1 MNFKIPEKSKGCK
14 LSEIRAVIAR
24 GATIPDFISL
34 ALGNPAAE
42 AIPVTEIQQAADFVM
57 RESAMDVLQYGP
69 ALGDEKLKKW
79 IKERLVTQK
88 HMPEKGQTV
97 IVTSG
102 AGQALGLIARAFT
115 EPEDEVYAE
124 TFSYPSAL
132 NAVRCAGARIVGI
145 PIDEKGMIPEALE
158 QAAKSGKGRYL
169 YLNPTF
175 QNPTGFTMPLE
186 RRKEIY
192 EVAKNNG
199 LLILED
205 DPYGEIR
212 FKGNPVPAFKSI
224 DDEGIVLYVG
234 SYSKTLSAG
243 LRVGYIYADD
253 RYADPL
259 ASVKNNM
266 DGELPL
272 YNQKIV
278 LHTLEHMDYEK
289 HLDHVCD
296 IYGRK
301 CKAMR
306 DILIEESSSKV
317 KISDPDGGMFIW
329 VELPKEINVEA
340 FSERLYAHAV
350 GAVKSSAFASDMEMP
365 GHAFRLNYTS
375 LPVEKMIEGAKRFAD
390 VTVEMCGK

>member
-1 MNFKIPEKSKGCK
+1 MNFKIPEKAKECK

-24 GATIPDFISL
+24 GETIPDFISL

-42 AIPVTEIQQAADFVM
+42 AIPVTEIQEAADFVM
-57 RESAMDVLQYGP
+57 KESAMDVLQYGP
-69 ALGDEKLKKW
+69 ALGDEKLKEW
-79 IKERLVTQK
+79 IKKRLVTKK

-97 IVTSG
+97 IITSG
-102 AGQALGLIARAFT
+102 ASQALGLIARSFT
-115 EPEDEVYAE
+115 EPGDEVYAE

-132 NAVRCAGARIVGI
+132 NAVRCADAKIVGI

-186 RRKEIY
+186 RRKKIY

-205 DPYGEIR
+205 DPYEEIR
-212 FKGNPVPAFKSI
+212 FKGNPVPSFKSI

-243 LRVGYIYADD
+243 LRVGFIYADNQ
-253 RYADPL
+253 YANPL

-266 DGELPL
+266 DGEVPL

-289 HLDHVCD
+289 HLTRVRD

-306 DILIEESSSKV
+306 DVLIENSSSKV
-317 KISDPDGGMFIW
+317 KISDPDGAIW
-329 VELPKEINVEA
+329 
-340 FSERLYAHAV
+340 
-350 GAVKSSAFASDMEMP
+350 
-365 GHAFRLNYTS
+365 
-375 LPVEKMIEGAKRFAD
+375 
-390 VTVEMCGK
+390 